1 MIAAG
6 WRSSASCWRALSMRP
21 EPGCGRWRW
30 SWPGRA
36 ASKSPLSR
44 TRMSRWSS
52 RSRWPGIR
60 CGSPSASA
68 GARLRALA
76 VELAGQGS
84 LEVSAV
90 AYEDESL
97 ELEVA
102 LAGDPLRE
110 PVSIG
115 RDKTG
120 GHCLVSLERWAGIGD
135 DGALEKTAQMIAA
148 VAIAMSCVA
157 SG

>member
-1 MIAAG
+1 MKVRRLILAG
-6 WRSSASCWRALSMRP
+6 TPDDR
-21 EPGCGRWRW
+21 GRLEEFCQLLA
-30 SWPGRA
+30 GTEHA
-36 ASKSPLSR
+36 
-44 TRMSRWSS
+44 
-52 RSRWPGIR
+52 
-60 CGSPSASA
+60 A
-68 GARLRALA
+68 GARLRARA

-135 DGALEKTAQMIAA
+135 DVALEKTAQMIAA

>member
-1 MIAAG
+1 MKVRRLILAG
-6 WRSSASCWRALSMRP
+6 TADDR
-21 EPGCGRWRW
+21 GRLE
-30 SWPGRA
+30 GFCQLLA
-36 ASKSPLSR
+36 GAVH
-44 TRMSRWSS
+44 
-52 RSRWPGIR
+52 
-60 CGSPSASA
+60 AA

-76 VELAGQGS
+76 VELARQGS

-102 LAGDPLRE
+102 LAGDALRE

-120 GHCLVSLERWAGIGD
+120 GHCQVSWERWAGIGD
-135 DGALEKTAQMIAA
+135 DAALEKTAQMIAA
-148 VAIAMSCVA
+148 VVIAMSCVG
-157 SG
+157 SE